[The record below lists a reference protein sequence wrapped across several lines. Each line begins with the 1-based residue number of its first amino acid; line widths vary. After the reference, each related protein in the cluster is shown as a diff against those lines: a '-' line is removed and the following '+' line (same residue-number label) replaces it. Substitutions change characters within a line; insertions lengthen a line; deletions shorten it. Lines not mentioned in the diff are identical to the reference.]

1 MRCPS
6 LAEIPPPPQG
16 KIGWPWTLESH
27 QLPDSM
33 PDGKP
38 WPKVSIVT
46 PSFNQGHFIEESIRS
61 VLLQGY
67 PNLEYI
73 IYDGGSTDNTIEIIQ
88 RYEGWLSH
96 WVSEKDEGQAHA
108 INKGWSRSRGQILA
122 WLNSDDVYASEA
134 FGAVAKAWCEAGQP
148 GMIYGD
154 ALATDVTL
162 HAFKKKSMN
171 GYSLRTM
178 LLGKRMP
185 QPAVFIS
192 KELFAELGPLNE
204 SLYYSLDLDYFL
216 RAWLESG
223 SEKYRYI
230 PIELA
235 YSREHPDTKCKTGG
249 SKRLEENEEV
259 VRRVWN
265 KHMKNFHHS
274 RKWRFVFAM
283 ALVDLA
289 RRHLDGGSSAKS
301 AALYA
306 EALRWSPRV
315 ALAMMESMARL
326 LNRKLWR
333 DSAQVGNG
341 RKTRF

>member
-1 MRCPS
+1 
-6 LAEIPPPPQG
+6 
-16 KIGWPWTLESH
+16 
-27 QLPDSM
+27 M
-33 PDGKP
+33 PDGKF

-73 IYDGGSTDNTIEIIQ
+73 IYDGGSTDNTVEIIR

-96 WVSEKDEGQAHA
+96 WVSEKDKGQAHA

-134 FGAVAKAWCEAGQP
+134 FGAVAEAWCRAGRP
-148 GMIYGD
+148 GMVYGD

-171 GYSLRTM
+171 AYSMRIM

-192 KELFAELGPLNE
+192 KELFAALGPLNE

-223 SEKYRYI
+223 SERFCYI
-230 PIELA
+230 PRELA

-249 SKRLEENEEV
+249 CKRLEENEDV
-259 VRRVWN
+259 VRWIWN
-265 KHMKNFHHS
+265 KHMKDLHHS

-283 ALVDLA
+283 ALADLA
-289 RRHLDGGSSAKS
+289 RRHLDNGSAAKS
-301 AALYA
+301 AGLYMD
-306 EALRWSPRV
+306 ALRWSPQV
-315 ALAMMESMARL
+315 ALNMTKSITRL

-333 DSAQVGNG
+333 RSLQFGTG
-341 RKTRF
+341 RQKHFS